1 MRDEHVEAARKEAVA
16 AIAAAGY
23 RLGAVQDFAPYAEAV
38 SLEVKPSEHTGM
50 MVPCLVVR
58 VPIVKGLRQ

>member
-1 MRDEHVEAARKEAVA
+1 MRDRNVEAAREEAAA

-38 SLEVKPSEHTGM
+38 SLEIKPSEHTGM

-58 VPIVKGLRQ
+58 IPITKGIRQ